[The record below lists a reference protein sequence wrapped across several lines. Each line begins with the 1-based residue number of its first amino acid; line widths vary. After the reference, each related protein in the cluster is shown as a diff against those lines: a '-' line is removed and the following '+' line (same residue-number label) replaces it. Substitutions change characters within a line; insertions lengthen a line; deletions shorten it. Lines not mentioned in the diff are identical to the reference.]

1 MVCCFIEEIIQ
12 KFLKN
17 RVVVFAVGFPL
28 MAFIALYQF
37 NFTWYRQHH
46 ISRYVWWRSA
56 VIENVQDYKQLQK
69 ILPEKTVLFNV
80 RSLDDRGNYCTTTE
94 AMFYTDAIC
103 YSFTPTEEQLQMLK
117 EQGYHIA
124 VLTHLPV
131 PDYMM
136 SDDEVQKIDGVEI
149 RYDL

>member
-1 MVCCFIEEIIQ
+1 MVA
-12 KFLKN
+12 
-17 RVVVFAVGFPL
+17 FAVWFPL

-46 ISRYVWWRSA
+46 IPRYVWWRSA

-80 RSLDDRGNYCTTTE
+80 RALDDWSNYCTTTE

-117 EQGYHIA
+117 DQGYHIA

-131 PDYMM
+131 PDFMLA
-136 SDDEVQKIDGVEI
+136 DDEVQKIDGVKI
-149 RYDL
+149 LYDL